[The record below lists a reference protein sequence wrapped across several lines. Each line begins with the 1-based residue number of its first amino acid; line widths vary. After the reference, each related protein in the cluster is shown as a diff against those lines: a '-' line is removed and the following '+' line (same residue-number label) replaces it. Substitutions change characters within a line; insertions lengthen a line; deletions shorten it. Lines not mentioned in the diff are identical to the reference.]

1 MFMLTREILQIF
13 RIGLNQFG
21 FTLQN
26 LHLKNR
32 KREKKGLK
40 KRLRGSTSAQDKFWP
55 TTHLS
60 IPEPVAS
67 LSLSA
72 LTSGPH
78 QRCHRLHHPSLPNF
92 RRRKP
97 WPGRSPRL
105 KFGDS
110 IPKSPTSPRL

>member
-40 KRLRGSTSAQDKFWP
+40 KK
-55 TTHLS
+55 
-60 IPEPVAS
+60 VAGQHF
-67 LSLSA
+67 
-72 LTSGPH
+72 GPGQVLAH
-78 QRCHRLHHPSLPNF
+78 DPSLHSRTGSEPLPL
-92 RRRKP
+92 RADKRTP
-97 WPGRSPRL
+97 PAMSSLASPFFT
-105 KFGDS
+105 KFSEEKTVAGKIS
-110 IPKSPTSPRL
+110 SA